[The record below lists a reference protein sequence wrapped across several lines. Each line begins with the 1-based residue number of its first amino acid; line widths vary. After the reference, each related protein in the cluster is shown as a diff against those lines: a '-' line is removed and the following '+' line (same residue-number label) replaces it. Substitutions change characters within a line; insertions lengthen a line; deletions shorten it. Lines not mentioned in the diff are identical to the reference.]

1 MPPMRLS
8 TKGRYGVTAMM
19 DLAIH
24 DNAGPITLADI
35 SQCQG
40 ISLSYLEQLFSR
52 LRKGGLV
59 EGVRGPG
66 GGYRLSRPAKE
77 ISIAEII
84 TAVDEKV
91 DMTNCDEKGNCQDGE
106 KCLTHELWSE
116 LSQRLYSFLAG
127 ISLAQFVDRPGI
139 HELAIQRDKINGR
152 FILARRQA
160 EVLQQQ
166 RRAG

>member
-1 MPPMRLS
+1 MRLS

-24 DNAGPITLADI
+24 DNAGPVTLADI

-40 ISLSYLEQLFSR
+40 ISLSYLEQLFSK
-52 LRKGGLV
+52 LRKHKLV
-59 EGVRGPG
+59 DGVRGPG
-66 GGYRLSRPAKE
+66 GGYRLSRPAEE
-77 ISIAEII
+77 INIAEII
-84 TAVDEKV
+84 SAVDEKV
-91 DMTNCDEKGNCQDGE
+91 DVTRCNKEGNCQDGE
-106 KCLTHELWSE
+106 RCLTHELWVE
-116 LSQRLYSFLAG
+116 LSDRLYDFLSG
-127 ISLAQFVDRPGI
+127 ITLAQFVNRPGI

-166 RRAG
+166 QRRAS

>member
-1 MPPMRLS
+1 MRLS

-24 DNAGPITLADI
+24 DNAGPVTLADI

-84 TAVDEKV
+84 SAVDEKV
-91 DMTNCDEKGNCQDGE
+91 DMTNCDKKGNCQDGE

-116 LSQRLYSFLAG
+116 LSDRLYSFLQG
-127 ISLAQFVDRPGI
+127 INLAQFVDRPGI

-160 EVLQQQ
+160 EILQQQ

>member
-1 MPPMRLS
+1 MRLS

-24 DNAGPITLADI
+24 DNAGPVTLADI

-40 ISLSYLEQLFSR
+40 ISLSYLEQLFAR

-66 GGYRLSRPAKE
+66 GGYRLSRPAKD

-91 DMTNCDEKGNCQDGE
+91 DMTNCHQDGNCQEGE
-106 KCLTHELWSE
+106 KCLTHELWVE
-116 LSQRLYSFLAG
+116 LSQRLYGFLEG
-127 ISLAQFVDRPGI
+127 INLAQFVDRPGI

>member
-1 MPPMRLS
+1 MRLS

-24 DNAGPITLADI
+24 DNAGPVTLADI

-40 ISLSYLEQLFSR
+40 ISLSYLEQLFAK
-52 LRKGGLV
+52 LRKSGLV
-59 EGVRGPG
+59 EGIRGPG
-66 GGYRLSRPAKE
+66 GGYRLSRPADQ
-77 ISIAEII
+77 ISIAQII

-91 DMTNCDEKGNCQDGE
+91 DITSCGQEANCQDGE
-106 KCLTHELWSE
+106 RCLTHELWVE
-116 LSQRLYSFLAG
+116 LSNRLYEFLQG
-127 ISLAQFVDRPGI
+127 ITLAQFVNRPGI

-160 EVLQQQ
+160 EVLQQMQ

>member
-1 MPPMRLS
+1 MRLP

-24 DNAGPITLADI
+24 DNAGPVTLADI

-40 ISLSYLEQLFSR
+40 ISLSYLEQLFAK
-52 LRKGGLV
+52 LRKSGLV
-59 EGVRGPG
+59 EGIRGPG
-66 GGYRLSRPAKE
+66 GGYRLSRPADQ
-77 ISIAEII
+77 ISIAQII

-91 DMTNCDEKGNCQDGE
+91 DITSCGQEANCQDGE
-106 KCLTHELWSE
+106 RCLTHELWVE
-116 LSQRLYSFLAG
+116 LSNRLYEFLQG
-127 ISLAQFVDRPGI
+127 ITLAQFVNRPGI

-160 EVLQQQ
+160 EVLQQLQ